1 MTGSYPRAQEVEQ
14 NRLDRMKLWAWPL
27 FPQNWQ
33 CSTARSRC
41 AVPVEQQTTC
51 ECVCVCVYCLNSHI
65 TVFQSLD
72 QPSKLTITSNI
83 YYLALG
89 LILMNTPEQFKSRSG
104 MFWHST
110 SDMFAGQQHL
120 VLRLILFPGSSVS
133 PPSSCSVSVEWSLPL
148 ATGSVTGVCTADTTA
163 ATAAGFPLVPFTSCD
178 LVTWSGTSRDER
190 FTYRWNPF

>member
-1 MTGSYPRAQEVEQ
+1 MHRRWSKIAWIAWSCGHGLSFHRTGSAAPPGPGG
-14 NRLDRMKLWAWPL
+14 LSLWS
-27 FPQNWQ
+27 NK
-33 CSTARSRC
+33 
-41 AVPVEQQTTC
+41 TTC
-51 ECVCVCVYCLNSHI
+51 ECVCVYCLNSHI

-83 YYLALG
+83 YYLAFG
-89 LILMNTPEQFKSRSG
+89 LILMNTPEQFKSRLG
-104 MFWHST
+104 TFWHPT
-110 SDMFAGQQHL
+110 SDVFAGQQQH
-120 VLRLILFPGSSVS
+120 VLWLILFPGSSAS

-148 ATGSVTGVCTADTTA
+148 ATGSATGVGTADTTA